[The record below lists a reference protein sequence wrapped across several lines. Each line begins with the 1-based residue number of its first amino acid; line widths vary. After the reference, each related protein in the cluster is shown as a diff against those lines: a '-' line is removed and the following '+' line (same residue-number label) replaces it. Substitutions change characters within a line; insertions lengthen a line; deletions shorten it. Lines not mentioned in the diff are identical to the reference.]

1 MDISIS
7 QQHCKHIEQKI
18 ESGKY
23 DTADAVIA
31 RALELLDEHDDVLEQ
46 ELNELR
52 SKVHEGIEQADNGQ
66 LTPAGEVFDRLLKRN
81 AKRTPE

>member
-7 QQHCKHIEQKI
+7 QQHSKHIEQKV

-23 DTADAVIA
+23 DTFDSVIA
-31 RALELLDEHDDVLEQ
+31 KALELLDEHDEAQEQ

-52 SKVHEGIEQADNGQ
+52 SKVRDGIDQADNGQ
-66 LTPAGEVFDRLLKRN
+66 LTPANEVFDRLLERN
-81 AKRTPE
+81 AKRTP